1 MSRIEGYKAGSGGSP
16 EEGVTTCDGAGL
28 GEEGTAPRFPPGPRS
43 QSHLLLAHGTWGLD
57 LYPGVGGLLDATQS
71 LSGGRREGKARPN
84 GRCGLR
90 SAGAGEGPGAS
101 PWARRSGDPWRS
113 LLGSAPRPTRVC
125 SALWRLGDVLSP
137 TTWLGIERCCP
148 FFPFYS

>member
-28 GEEGTAPRFPPGPRS
+28 GEEGTAQRFPPGPRS
-43 QSHLLLAHGTWGLD
+43 WPTA
-57 LYPGVGGLLDATQS
+57 PGVWICIQVWEVCWTLLRAFQ
-71 LSGGRREGKARPN
+71 EVAGKVRP
-84 GRCGLR
+84 GPTPASLR

-101 PWARRSGDPWRS
+101 PWARRSGDPRRS

>member
-84 GRCGLR
+84 ASFPPLRRCRRGPWGVSLGAALGRPLAFVARQRTPSNAGVQRPLAVGGR
-90 SAGAGEGPGAS
+90 SFSHDLA
-101 PWARRSGDPWRS
+101 WN
-113 LLGSAPRPTRVC
+113 
-125 SALWRLGDVLSP
+125 
-137 TTWLGIERCCP
+137 
-148 FFPFYS
+148 